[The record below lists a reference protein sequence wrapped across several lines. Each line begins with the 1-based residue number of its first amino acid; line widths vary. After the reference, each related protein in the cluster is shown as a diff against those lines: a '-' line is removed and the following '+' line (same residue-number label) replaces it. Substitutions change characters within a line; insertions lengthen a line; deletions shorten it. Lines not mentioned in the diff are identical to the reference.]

1 MKTMAK
7 RNAAGNGS
15 IRKKTITRNGKE
27 YTYFE
32 ARYTLPGFGKQ
43 NQKTITGKTEAEVA
57 KKLRAATSSVDNGK
71 YIEPSKM
78 NLGEWLDIWLKEYA
92 GDIKPKTLISY
103 EWHIKN
109 HLKPALGSVKLT
121 ALAPHIIQTFYNG
134 LQTGEHALS
143 PKTIKNLH
151 GVLHR
156 ALSQAVEIRY
166 LNYNPAGACRLP
178 RIVKAEIKP
187 LEENNIIRL
196 LDAIKGH
203 QYETLYLVAVF
214 TGMRQGEILGLS
226 WDCINFQNG
235 TIFIYRQLQK
245 VKGVYGFETLKNGK
259 TRTITPAPSVMEALK
274 KLQRTQLKWQL
285 TAGTAWQNKDDQLVF
300 TNQLGCHLTHITV
313 YNNFKRIMKSLGL
326 PETRFHD
333 LRHTYAVAALQSGDG
348 VKVVQENLGH
358 YAAAFTLDV
367 YGHVTERAK
376 KESAEHMER
385 FIKGVRNP

>member
-1 MKTMAK
+1 MAR
-7 RNAAGNGS
+7 RNAAGSGS
-15 IRKKTITRNGKE
+15 IRKKTIIRNGKE

-32 ARYTLPGFGKQ
+32 GRYTLPGFGKQ

-57 KKLRAATSSVDNGK
+57 KKLRAITSSVDSGK

-78 NLGEWLDIWLKEYA
+78 TLGQWLDIWVKEYA

-103 EWHIKN
+103 EWHIKS

-134 LQTGEHALS
+134 LQKGENALS

-166 LNYNPAGACRLP
+166 LNYNPAGACKLP
-178 RIVKAEIKP
+178 RIIKTEIKP
-187 LEENNIIRL
+187 LEENDITRF

-203 QYETLYLVAVF
+203 QYETLYHVGLF

-226 WDCINFQNG
+226 WDCIDFQSG

-245 VKGVYGFETLKNGK
+245 VKGVYRFETLKNNK

-274 KLQRTQLKWQL
+274 ELRRTQLEWQL
-285 TAGTAWQNKDDQLVF
+285 TAGTAWQNKDHLVF
-300 TNQLGCHLTHITV
+300 TNQLGDHLTHITV
-313 YNNFKRIMKSLGL
+313 YNNFKRIMKLLDLS
-326 PETRFHD
+326 ETRFHD
-333 LRHTYAVAALQSGDG
+333 LRHTYAVMALQSGDDI
-348 VKVVQENLGH
+348 KTVQENLGH
-358 YAAAFTLDV
+358 HAAAFTLDT
-367 YGHVTERAK
+367 YGHLTERAK
-376 KESAEHMER
+376 KESAERMER
-385 FIKGVRNP
+385 FIKGIKNP